1 MDAMTK
7 RILIVDDEARV
18 LLILHDTLQRLGTGF
33 EVVTA
38 QSSSEALKR
47 ARKEDFDLVITDL
60 RMPGMDGI
68 ELTRAL
74 RAIQPEI
81 RVVWITAYG
90 CHKASADSVKL
101 GVFRCLDKP
110 LEIKQIR
117 QVAQEALNRARIY
130 GREESHSATGR

>member
-1 MDAMTK
+1 MTK

-18 LLILHDTLQRLGTGF
+18 LLILHDTLQRLGSSF

-38 QSSSEALKR
+38 QSGSEALKQ
-47 ARKEDFDLVITDL
+47 ARKAAFDLVITDL
-60 RMPGMDGI
+60 RMPGMDGV

-74 RAIQPEI
+74 KQIHPEV
-81 RVVWITAYG
+81 RVIWITAYG
-90 CHKASADSVKL
+90 CHKASDESAEL

-117 QVAQEALNRARIY
+117 QVAKEALDRAQIY
-130 GREESHSATGR
+130 TK

>member
-1 MDAMTK
+1 MTQ

-18 LLILHDTLQRLGTGF
+18 LLILHDTLQRLGNSF

-38 QSSSEALKR
+38 QSGSEALKK
-47 ARKEDFDLVITDL
+47 ARKEAFDLVITDL
-60 RMPGMDGI
+60 RMPGMDGV

-74 RAIQPEI
+74 KAIHPDI

-90 CHKASADSVKL
+90 CHKASADSTRL

-117 QVAQEALNRARIY
+117 QVAQEALSRAQIY
-130 GREESHSATGR
+130 SE

>member
-1 MDAMTK
+1 MKK

-18 LLILHDTLQRLGTGF
+18 LLILHDTIQRLGASF

-38 QSSSEALKR
+38 QSSSEALKK
-47 ARKEDFDLVITDL
+47 ARREAFDLVITDL
-60 RMPGMDGI
+60 RMPGMDGV

-74 RAIQPEI
+74 IATHPEI

-90 CHKASADSVKL
+90 CHKASQESAQL

-117 QVAQEALNRARIY
+117 QVAQDALNRAKIY
-130 GREESHSATGR
+130 SMQESQSATGR

>member
-1 MDAMTK
+1 MTQ

-18 LLILHDTLQRLGTGF
+18 LLILHDTLQRLGSSF

-38 QSSSEALKR
+38 QSGSEALKE
-47 ARKEDFDLVITDL
+47 ARKAAFDLVITDL
-60 RMPGMDGI
+60 RMPGMDGV

-74 RAIQPEI
+74 KSMHPDVN
-81 RVVWITAYG
+81 VVWITAYG
-90 CHKASADSVKL
+90 CHKASEESARL

-117 QVAQEALNRARIY
+117 QVAQEALSAEKIY
-130 GREESHSATGR
+130 GE

>member
-1 MDAMTK
+1 MGTMKK

-18 LLILHDTLQRLGTGF
+18 LLILHDTLKRLGASF

-47 ARKEDFDLVITDL
+47 ARREAFDLVITDL
-60 RMPGMDGI
+60 RMPGMDGV

-74 RAIQPEI
+74 MAMHPDI

-90 CHKASADSVKL
+90 CHKASHESAQL

-110 LEIKQIR
+110 REIKQIR
-117 QVAQEALNRARIY
+117 QVAQDALNRAKIY
-130 GREESHSATGR
+130 SMQESQSATRR